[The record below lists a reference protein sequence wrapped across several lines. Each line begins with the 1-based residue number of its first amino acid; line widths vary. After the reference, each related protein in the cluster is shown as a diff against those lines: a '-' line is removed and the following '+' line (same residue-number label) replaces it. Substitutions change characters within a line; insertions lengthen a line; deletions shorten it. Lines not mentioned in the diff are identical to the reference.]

1 MQFSFLR
8 WGPWALSLGLMAA
21 VAALPSSAQSQGRA
35 LDTIMAEAVEAR
47 EAGDTQR
54 VVKLLQEAYAVEPAP
69 QLLNNLGK
77 VYEQIGAYRQAYAAY
92 QKVANDPTAP
102 QDLRALDT
110 ARLNGL
116 RPKLND
122 AWLKPEVKPP
132 NATVR
137 VDGEEVELDVDGE
150 AKLRKGRHAVQFTG
164 ADGATTAL
172 RFVDTPVGQRTT
184 VTEDLM
190 APNPLGG
197 AISLEGV
204 GDGLSSLSM
213 NGAAVGGDL
222 GALRTILAEPGTY
235 AFSLKR
241 GEETWTAEVSPGPGE
256 TLSLKD
262 HLVATATA
270 AAAPVESAGPNNA
283 IHAQSAP
290 TGGLPMG
297 AVITTG
303 AGVVTAIVGGVL
315 LSMGNSER
323 DGLPQAAQ
331 AAPNQQAARQVLID
345 GNEKADSLESMGAAA
360 LGVGAAAAAGG
371 LVWWVLSPADDD
383 ASALNESTP
392 RLHLTAWGRGLLI
405 SGSF

>member
-1 MQFSFLR
+1 M
-8 WGPWALSLGLMAA
+8 PSLGHTAERSLN
-21 VAALPSSAQSQGRA
+21 
-35 LDTIMAEAVEAR
+35 DIMAEAVEAR

-54 VVKLLQEAYAVEPAP
+54 VVKLLQEAYAVQPAP
-69 QLLNNLGK
+69 QILNNLGK
-77 VYEQIGAYRQAYAAY
+77 VYEQLGAYRQAYAAY
-92 QKVANDPTAP
+92 QKVANDPAAP

-137 VDGEEVELDVDGE
+137 VDGDEVDLDVDGE

-164 ADGATTAL
+164 ADGATAAL

-184 VTEDLM
+184 VAEDLT

-197 AISLEGV
+197 ALSLEGA
-204 GDGLSSLSM
+204 GEGISSLTVNDSR
-213 NGAAVGGDL
+213 VGGDL
-222 GALRTILAEPGTY
+222 GALRSLHVEPGTY
-235 AFSLKR
+235 TVRLER
-241 GEETWTAEVSPGPGE
+241 GGGIWTAQVSPGPGE
-256 TLSLKD
+256 TITLKD
-262 HLVATATA
+262 HLVAAR
-270 AAAPVESAGPNNA
+270 SASTTTSDGEANTTV
-283 IHAQSAP
+283 HAQAAP

-303 AGVVTAIVGGVL
+303 AGVVAAIAGGAL

-323 DGLPQAAQ
+323 DGLSQAAQ

-345 GNEKADSLESMGAAA
+345 GNNKADSLESMGAAA

-371 LVWWVLSPADDD
+371 LVWWVMSPADDD

-392 RLHLTAWGRGLLI
+392 RLQLTAWGRGLLI